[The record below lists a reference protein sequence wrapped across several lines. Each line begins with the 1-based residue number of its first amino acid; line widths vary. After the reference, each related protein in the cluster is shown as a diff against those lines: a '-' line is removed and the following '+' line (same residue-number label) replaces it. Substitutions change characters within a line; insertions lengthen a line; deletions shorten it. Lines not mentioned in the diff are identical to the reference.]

1 MGYYR
6 QVGDVPRKRHTVHH
20 GRDGTVLTEELIGS
34 DGFSAD
40 SALLYHRHAPS
51 ELIAIEQVAETPLTL
66 TANLPLSP
74 WHLRTMS
81 LDDDGDGVDGV
92 DGVRDRVLLLGNDAV
107 HISIAHAARSSD
119 LYRNAA
125 ADELVYVQSGDA
137 VIESVF
143 GPLAVHSGDYLV
155 LPRGTTHR
163 WVIESE
169 PVRALVVEC
178 RGHVNAPRRYL
189 SANGQFL
196 EHAPYCE
203 RDLRAPT
210 EPIQCEGDAVGVLV
224 RTRAGLSCHVYRHH
238 PFDVV
243 GWDGA
248 LYPYALSIH
257 DFEPIVGRVHQPPPV
272 HQTFEAPGLVVCS
285 FVPRPYDFHPES
297 VKVPYHHSNVDSD
310 EVLFYSAGQFASR
323 SGSGIGV
330 GSITLHPAGFV
341 HGPQPGSRER
351 VVDKDRT
358 DELAVMVDTF
368 QPLMLTERA
377 RAIGDPDYL
386 NSWTAR

>member
-1 MGYYR
+1 MSHYR
-6 QVGDVPRKRHTVHH
+6 QVGNVPRKRHTVF
-20 GRDGTVLTEELIGS
+20 RDAAGAVPIEELIGS

-40 SALLYHRHAPS
+40 SALLYHRRSPA
-51 ELIAIEQVAETPLTL
+51 ELIAIEPVDDMTPPLTP
-66 TANLPLSP
+66 NLPLSP
-74 WHLRTMS
+74 WHLRTGE
-81 LDDDGDGVDGV
+81 LDGGVDI
-92 DGVRDRVLLLGNDAV
+92 VRDRVLLLGNDAV
-107 HISIAHAARSSD
+107 HISIGRATRSSE
-119 LYRNAA
+119 LYRNAT
-125 ADELVYVQSGDA
+125 ADELVYVQTGTG
-137 VIESVF
+137 VLESVF
-143 GPLAVHSGDYLV
+143 GPLAVRAGDYV
-155 LPRGTTHR
+155 VIPRGTTHR
-163 WVIESE
+163 WVVDAT
-169 PVRALVVEC
+169 PVDALVIEC

-203 RDLRAPT
+203 RDLRAPH
-210 EPIQCEGDAVGVLV
+210 EPLLADGEAVNVLV
-224 RTRAGLSCHVYRHH
+224 RSRAGLSCHVHRHH

-243 GWDGA
+243 GWDGG

-310 EVLFYSAGQFASR
+310 EVLFYSAGEFASR
-323 SGSGIGV
+323 SGSGIAI

-351 VVDKDRT
+351 VADKERT
-358 DELAVMVDTF
+358 DEIAVMIDTF
-368 QPLMLTERA
+368 QPLLLTGRA
-377 RAIGDPDYL
+377 RAIGDPQYVK
-386 NSWTAR
+386 SWATTA